1 MEGILGKWI
10 YCKDQMPEDVMPERC
25 FTENGEMWFEGAHVW
40 AACRSLVDNREPW
53 VTDLFYSVLNGRP
66 CWGYGVNAIPMVELG
81 KAEVYDWM
89 MKEFP
94 EPPEIQ

>member
-1 MEGILGKWI
+1 MENVLGKWI

-25 FTENGEMWFEGAHVW
+25 FTENGEMCFEGAHVW

-81 KAEVYDWM
+81 KAEVT
-89 MKEFP
+89 P
-94 EPPEIQ
+94 G